1 MIRETLL
8 GNALLLRTPAG
19 PLLRDKASVAAQ
31 QQRIALGVEF
41 DGVHVARIVAAAEE
55 QRASLGRDD
64 GILHQP
70 PVAERVVEDQHPVGP
85 GADAADRGREV
96 VLRREPRTADAVV
109 GNLLLQ
115 RGDKS
120 HKLGALSD
128 FGPQR
133 RERLRGGDVWGTTHG
148 KSF

>member
-19 PLLRDKASVAAQ
+19 LLLRDKASVAAQ
-31 QQRIALGVEF
+31 QQRVALGVEL

-55 QRASLGRDD
+55 QRATLGRDD

-70 PVAERVVEDQHPVGP
+70 PVAKRVVEDQHPVGP

-115 RGDKS
+115 RGDEP

-128 FGPQR
+128 LGPQR

-148 KSF
+148 KTF